1 MILCDTAPLFCS
13 VDKSQPRHQ
22 AVKIFIENKSSYLI
36 TTWACFT
43 ESMYLCLKRGGWS
56 MQAQL
61 GKLLLGLRHF
71 RAAKKAQTIT
81 GQRVNLDL

>member
-22 AVKIFIENKSSYLI
+22 AVKIFIENESSYLI

-43 ESMYLCLKRGGWS
+43 ESMYL
-56 MQAQL
+56 
-61 GKLLLGLRHF
+61 
-71 RAAKKAQTIT
+71 
-81 GQRVNLDL
+81 